1 MADSKSEG
9 KGGIGIGALAGGVVG
24 AFVAG
29 LILAAL
35 AMMFLAK
42 KKKRSQVSLLSFP
55 RPSLYFPSLPPSRFV
70 LLIPV
75 HLLHPSDPIPFL
87 HTFGIRANP
96 RTETDRQTPW
106 MDIAIPKSAQ
116 QHGDRIPTHPSP
128 NPNQ

>member
-42 KKKRSQVSLLSFP
+42 KKKRSHVSLLSFP
-55 RPSLYFPSLPPSRFV
+55 SLSHLIPLRLLYRPDPLRFV
-70 LLIPV
+70 
-75 HLLHPSDPIPFL
+75 PSFVVN
-87 HTFGIRANP
+87 TG
-96 RTETDRQTPW
+96 
-106 MDIAIPKSAQ
+106 
-116 QHGDRIPTHPSP
+116 
-128 NPNQ
+128 